1 MSLAV
6 SERNT
11 TRWANALKSL
21 KQGVSR
27 RVIRDAEHFWQKV
40 VLRFQHSQSLAV
52 CGKAALHSR
61 QAGKSGRRDGPE
73 DWPWSSFLRYATGA
87 EGRVEIESE
96 WTARKRERAA
106 GGLCPAVEL
115 PHSSQHRVLSGPARQ
130 VNELF
135 SSLYNGE
142 DGTIGSELI
151 AMEAEPQESD
161 LLVAFE
167 IRSIPDDYREYYRAK
182 RQNLFATIQR
192 FPEVWRCYLLL
203 DKLFLREFE
212 DLKTATDPARMFPLI
227 LFFNAH
233 AKMRVSI
240 ELAFSGCLPEARS
253 LLRDS
258 IESMAHA
265 HTMLSDVILQK
276 IWLNKHDGQSALEQF
291 KNAFERNKKVGI
303 FKGLDELHSSWGRM
317 SETGAHSTVTS
328 ICERFLTVDSGCN
341 IEWRLTYC
349 GLELTAWEKSIFELL
364 LICSTMERTLFGD
377 YEWRLKLDDRL
388 ARMRLEFQTYKE
400 QVRQNLINRHNIPAP
415 VGKSLLL

>member
-151 AMEAEPQESD
+151 A
-161 LLVAFE
+161 V
-167 IRSIPDDYREYYRAK
+167 SIPRFRPHALRSETLHVNTCICNGPLESGSTVYAPRASFTS
-182 RQNLFATIQR
+182 NCVV
-192 FPEVWRCYLLL
+192 P
-203 DKLFLREFE
+203 
-212 DLKTATDPARMFPLI
+212 
-227 LFFNAH
+227 
-233 AKMRVSI
+233 VSI
-240 ELAFSGCLPEARS
+240 LAAVAIRCPTPS
-253 LLRDS
+253 
-258 IESMAHA
+258 
-265 HTMLSDVILQK
+265 
-276 IWLNKHDGQSALEQF
+276 
-291 KNAFERNKKVGI
+291 
-303 FKGLDELHSSWGRM
+303 
-317 SETGAHSTVTS
+317 
-328 ICERFLTVDSGCN
+328 
-341 IEWRLTYC
+341 
-349 GLELTAWEKSIFELL
+349 
-364 LICSTMERTLFGD
+364 
-377 YEWRLKLDDRL
+377 
-388 ARMRLEFQTYKE
+388 
-400 QVRQNLINRHNIPAP
+400 
-415 VGKSLLL
+415 